1 MGPVTDHTILIEP
14 RCGNLTSAEGVA
26 VTEFGPVKM
35 KWSKASDDGISIE
48 CDLPPKTKTTLRL
61 YRFGKNERI
70 VIDQQPHQ
78 AVVRGSFLEVP
89 LLPGSHMI
97 QYTGSRTSS

>member
-1 MGPVTDHTILIEP
+1 
-14 RCGNLTSAEGVA
+14 
-26 VTEFGPVKM
+26 
-35 KWSKASDDGISIE
+35 
-48 CDLPPKTKTTLRL
+48 
-61 YRFGKNERI
+61 
-70 VIDQQPHQ
+70 VIDQLPHQ